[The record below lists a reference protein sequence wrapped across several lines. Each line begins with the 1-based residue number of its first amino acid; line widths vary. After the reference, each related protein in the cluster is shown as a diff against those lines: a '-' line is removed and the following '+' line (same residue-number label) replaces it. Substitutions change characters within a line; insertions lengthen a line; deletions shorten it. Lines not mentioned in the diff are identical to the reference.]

1 MNEAKAEFGMN
12 EEKIFFKEVHDEV
25 LEAAAGSKAE
35 KTKAFTLSM
44 CTANQ
49 ECPF

>member
-1 MNEAKAEFGMN
+1 MNEAKAGFGLN
-12 EEKIFFKEVHDEV
+12 EEKIFFKEVQHEV
-25 LEAAAGSKAE
+25 LEAAAGSKAQN
-35 KTKAFTLSM
+35 TRAFTLSM